1 MMASPA
7 VLDGTRAHDMVD
19 AFRKKSAHPLY
30 QLRLTTT
37 GQNST
42 GEPPMLKFFLADY
55 PGLFLFSLRI
65 LGGLFIYKSQWL
77 YGGLA

>member
-1 MMASPA
+1 
-7 VLDGTRAHDMVD
+7 
-19 AFRKKSAHPLY
+19 
-30 QLRLTTT
+30 
-37 GQNST
+37 
-42 GEPPMLKFFLADY
+42 MLKFFFADY